1 MIRIGPV
8 TVECVQGDIA
18 AQVDFD
24 AVVCA
29 ANPQLTTGAG
39 VAGAIHW
46 AAGPELHREAARLAP
61 VRTGDAVITAGHGLP
76 NRFVVHAV
84 GPVYGRDEPAAGL
97 LASCYR
103 RSLELADGAH
113 AESIAFPALSTGV
126 YGYPLAQ
133 AARVSLA
140 TVLDAAPGLASVRR
154 IRFVLWTQDDLR
166 VFAQTLEELDPGFEA
181 EARRQAR
188 RVAES
193 PMEAED
199 QGFIDSA
206 SETDS

>member
-1 MIRIGPV
+1 MVQVGPV
-8 TVECVQGDIA
+8 TIECVQGDIA
-18 AQVDFD
+18 AQVGFD

-46 AAGPELHREAARLAP
+46 AAGPELYREAARLAP
-61 VRTGDAVITAGHGLP
+61 VRTGDAVITGGHGLP

-103 RSLELADGAH
+103 RSLELADEAH
-113 AESIAFPALSTGV
+113 AASIAFPALSTGV

-140 TVLDAAPGLASVRR
+140 TIIDAAPRLESVRR
-154 IRFVLWTQDDLR
+154 IRIVLWTRDDLR
-166 VFAQTLEELDPGFEA
+166 VFAETLAELGPEA
-181 EARRQAR
+181 EAR
-188 RVAES
+188 
-193 PMEAED
+193 
-199 QGFIDSA
+199 
-206 SETDS
+206 T